1 MLQDFLTTGQKIPF
15 FSVKEYLSDK
25 APIPEDIIYPR
36 ILTPRGLLVFGGPP
50 KIGKSD
56 FLISWLM
63 HMAAGVSFLG
73 MTPSRP
79 MKVLCLQTEIDDG
92 YLKERLQELKL
103 DKEFLDVGANNFM
116 ITPRVQLSLSSEEI
130 DEIKNSLE
138 DKCFKPD
145 ILAIDP
151 LRNIFSSEYG
161 NENDNSAMLFF
172 LQKTLEKLRNVVN
185 PDAGIILTH
194 HTKKLS
200 KKMLEEDP
208 FQGLSGAGSLRGFY
222 TTGMVMFRKDEE
234 NDDEKTACQI
244 VFELRNGK
252 RVLRK
257 TVDKIDGRWQFV
269 DQWNN

>member
-15 FSVKEYLSDK
+15 FSVKEYLDDQS
-25 APIPEDIIYPR
+25 PIPEDIISPR
-36 ILTPRGLLVFGGPP
+36 ILTKRGLLVFGGPP

-56 FLISWLM
+56 FLISWLV

-79 MKVLCLQTEIDDG
+79 LKIFYMQTEIE
-92 YLKERLQELKL
+92 YEYMKERLQQLKF
-103 DKEFLDVGANNFM
+103 DKELLAIAASNLI
-116 ITPRVQLSLSSEEI
+116 ITPKVQLSFSH
-130 DEIKNSLE
+130 DEISEIREIVKE
-138 DKCFKPD
+138 RFKPD
-145 ILAIDP
+145 IVAIDP

-172 LQKTLEKLRNVVN
+172 LQKTLEKLRNVIN

-222 TTGMVMFRKDEE
+222 TTGMVMFSQDEGS
-234 NDDEKTACQI
+234 TVRQI
-244 VFELRNGK
+244 VFELRNGE
-252 RVLRK
+252 RVPSKL
-257 TVDKIDGRWQFV
+257 VDKINGSWQLVEQLRF
-269 DQWNN
+269 

>member
-1 MLQDFLTTGQKIPF
+1 MLQTITQKIPF
-15 FSVKEYLSDK
+15 FSVKEYLDDQS
-25 APIPEDIIYPR
+25 PIPEDIISPR
-36 ILTPRGLLVFGGPP
+36 ILTQRGLLVFGGPP

-56 FLISWLM
+56 FLISWLI

-79 MKVLCLQTEIDDG
+79 LKIFYMQTEIEYD
-92 YLKERLQELKL
+92 YMKERLQQLKF
-103 DKEFLDVGANNFM
+103 DKELLAIAASNLI
-116 ITPRVQLSLSSEEI
+116 ITPKVQLSFSH
-130 DEIKNSLE
+130 DEISEIREIVKE
-138 DKCFKPD
+138 RFKPD

-172 LQKTLEKLRNVVN
+172 LQKTLEKLRNVIN
-185 PDAGIILTH
+185 PDAGIVLTH

-222 TTGMVMFRKDEE
+222 TTGMVMFSQDEGS
-234 NDDEKTACQI
+234 TVRQI
-244 VFELRNGK
+244 VFELRNGE
-252 RVLRK
+252 RVPSK
-257 TVDKIDGRWQFV
+257 VVDKINGSWQLVEQLRF
-269 DQWNN
+269 